1 MCGRYASTATDAD
14 LLDLFSVVEA
24 VGDELPVSYNVAP
37 TQTVRTVLERVPRG
51 ARDAAPVRQLRS
63 ARWGLVP
70 SWAKDL
76 TGGARLI
83 NARSETVTEK
93 PSFKAAA
100 ARRRCLV
107 PAAGYF
113 EWEPRDGVKVPHFLH
128 GDGVLAFAGLYE
140 LWRPRAVDGE
150 EPGEWVWSVTVLTTT
165 AADTLGH
172 IHDRSPVV
180 MPPELQGAWLDP
192 ATTDPARVRAL
203 LEAVPEPQ
211 LTPREVGRAV
221 GNVRNDTPDLLD
233 PV

>member
-76 TGGARLI
+76 TGGAWLI

-180 MPPELQGAWLDP
+180 LPPELQGAWLDP

>member
-180 MPPELQGAWLDP
+180 LPPELQGAWLDP